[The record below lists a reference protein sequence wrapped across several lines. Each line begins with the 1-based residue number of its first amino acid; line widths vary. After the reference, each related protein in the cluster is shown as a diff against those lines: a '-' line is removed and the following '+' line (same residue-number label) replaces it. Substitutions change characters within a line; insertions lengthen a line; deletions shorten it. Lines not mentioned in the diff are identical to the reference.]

1 MAIWVTNID
10 WSILYGIQQHIRC
23 AFLDA
28 VMPLITMLGNAGIV
42 WIAAAVAM
50 MITKKYRRTGVLMGV
65 GMILGII
72 IGNLFIKNLAARERP
87 CWLDE
92 SVLMLIKIPRDFSF
106 PSGHTLASAISTTV
120 LIFADKRFAFAA
132 VPLTLLIA
140 FSRLYL
146 FVHFPSD
153 VFCGAL
159 LGVLLG
165 ITAWFAGGKAYDK
178 ILLKIRKT
186 PSQKQP

>member
-1 MAIWVTNID
+1 MTRLITGMD
-10 WSILYGIQQHIRC
+10 WSILYGIQEHIRC
-23 AFLDA
+23 AFLDLI
-28 VMPLITMLGNAGIV
+28 MPLITALGNAGIV
-42 WIAAAVAM
+42 WIAIAVAM
-50 MITKKYRRTGVLMGV
+50 MITKKHRRTGVLMGA
-65 GMILGII
+65 GMLLGILF
-72 IGNLFIKNLAARERP
+72 GNLLIKNLAARERP

-92 SVLMLIKIPRDFSF
+92 SVLMLIKVPSDFSF

-153 VFCGAL
+153 VLCGAL
-159 LGVLLG
+159 LGVAIG
-165 ITAWFAGGKAYDK
+165 VVSWVIGGRLYDK
-178 ILLKIRKT
+178 LLLKIR
-186 PSQKQP
+186 QKAKQE